1 MMRQTLYSLEADKNV
16 MLTLSTLAK
25 VKPVCVI
32 TQVEFRNDISLK
44 NGKINYT
51 RGATLVFTLDTGER
65 FGLEITNRE
74 EAFRQYQYI
83 QYLLSQSNGKIKLE
97 L

>member
-1 MMRQTLYSLEADKNV
+1 MHSLEADKNV

-25 VKPVCVI
+25 VKPVCII
-32 TQVEFRNDISLK
+32 TQVEFRDDISLE

-51 RGATLVFTLDTGER
+51 GGSTLVFTLDTGER
-65 FGLEITNRE
+65 FGLEITNKE

-97 L
+97 P

>member
-1 MMRQTLYSLEADKNV
+1 MHSLQADNNV
-16 MLTLSTLAK
+16 LLTLSTLAK

-32 TQVEFRNDISLK
+32 TQVEFRDDISLE

-51 RGATLVFTLDTGER
+51 KGSTLVFTLYTGER
-65 FGLEITNRE
+65 FGLEITDKE

-97 L
+97 P